1 MSTATTAAK
10 PASAAATRPAA
21 LGSALERN
29 LTPRML
35 NHAAWVTHDVAAT
48 ADFYTRILGMELAST
63 IFDDHVPSTGDK
75 FPYFHI
81 FFRMGDGSTLA
92 FFGVADLPLPAKPSH
107 PAYDVFNHTALQ
119 VKDPAEL
126 RVWRDWLVANGVD
139 LIGPVNH
146 KGMIESIY
154 FYDPNGYRL
163 ELTIPLDKEWNRHT
177 SQGYADLKKWV
188 DTKEAARR
196 EGRDPGKDLVEMI
209 REERKR
215 YGTPVS

>member
-1 MSTATTAAK
+1 MSTATATPAKSTAQ
-10 PASAAATRPAA
+10 RPAT
-21 LGSALERN
+21 LGSALDRH

-63 IFDDHVPSTGDK
+63 IFDDHVPSTGDE

-81 FFRMGDGSTLA
+81 FFRMADGSTIA
-92 FFGVADLPLPAKPSH
+92 FFEVADLPPPAKASH

-119 VKDPAEL
+119 VRDPAEL
-126 RVWRDWLVANGVD
+126 REWADWLRANDVEF
-139 LIGPVNH
+139 IGPVNH

-154 FYDPNGYRL
+154 FHDPNGYRL
-163 ELTIPLDKEWNRHT
+163 ELTIPLDPEWNRHT
-177 SQGYADLKKWV
+177 DQGYADLKKWCE
-188 DTKEAARR
+188 TKEKAKS
-196 EGRDPGKDLVEMI
+196 EGRDPGRALVEMI

>member
-10 PASAAATRPAA
+10 PASAAAARPAA
-21 LGSALERN
+21 LGGALDRN

-92 FFGVADLPLPAKPSH
+92 FFEVADLPLPAKPSH

-119 VKDPAEL
+119 VRDPAEL

-146 KGMIESIY
+146 KGIIESIY

-163 ELTIPLDKEWNRHT
+163 ELTIPLDPEWNRHT
-177 SQGYADLKKWV
+177 DQGYADLKKWV

-196 EGRDPGKDLVEMI
+196 EGRDPGKALVDMI